1 MKTSSIRTAIFA
13 VVPIATS
20 YLLLGSEAWAPVP
33 QQRLFRSSPIVSYS
47 SPLLRSNNIRS
58 LPVLSSFQRLAI
70 KKHETQERTNLKH
83 RRRRRLLWTA
93 FAIALATLTLHPLRA
108 IASSVLAEPLTGAVA
123 SEATTLLAVST
134 AAPAIAQAVVA
145 APVDRLALITAC
157 SPVSAAVETQ
167 LSLRL
172 IYAACMGACLGKE
185 RSFAKHSA
193 GVRTMALVAMG
204 ASAFTIC
211 SAYGFLAFPGK
222 YDPSRM
228 AANVAS
234 GVGFVGA
241 GVITTTAGDKSQNVV
256 HGLTTAATIW
266 LSAGVG
272 VACGVGLFRIAT
284 TASLATISI
293 LRLGRGKPKIRTPAM
308 VNTNAE
314 DYVEGDDDDNSHQGE
329 ADFAAETHDTTDWD
343 ENISEEP
350 PEVEVILPKVQE
362 QPEKWDDYDSD
373 IEMEQVVTSAWRN
386 ATDHTLQADTL
397 AQFQNISGNR
407 P

>member
-1 MKTSSIRTAIFA
+1 MKTSSIRTATFY
-13 VVPIATS
+13 VVLIATS
-20 YLLLGSEAWAPVP
+20 YPLGSEAWAPVP
-33 QQRLFRSSPIVSYS
+33 QQFFRSSPTVSYYS
-47 SPLLRSNNIRS
+47 PLFSPLLRSNNI
-58 LPVLSSFQRLAI
+58 PTSSVSSTFQRLESNN
-70 KKHETQERTNLKH
+70 ETQNRSNSKH
-83 RRRRRLLWTA
+83 RRRLLWTA
-93 FAIALATLTLHPLRA
+93 FAIGLATLIFHPLRA
-108 IASSVLAEPLTGAVA
+108 IASSVAEPLAVA
-123 SEATTLLAVST
+123 AEATTLAVSA
-134 AAPAIAQAVVA
+134 AAPDIAQAGVA
-145 APVDRLALITAC
+145 VPVDRIALITAS

-185 RSFAKHSA
+185 RSYARHSA

-241 GVITTTAGDKSQNVV
+241 GVITTSGDKNRNVV

-266 LSAGVG
+266 LSAAVG
-272 VACGVGLFRIAT
+272 VACGVGLFRIAF

-293 LRLGRGKPKIRTPAM
+293 LRLGRVKPKNRTPVINAH
-308 VNTNAE
+308 AE
-314 DYVEGDDDDNSHQGE
+314 DYVEGDDDENNNQGE

-343 ENISEEP
+343 ENVPEEP
-350 PEVEVILPKVQE
+350 PEVEVIRPKVE
-362 QPEKWDDYDSD
+362 EPEEWVTSDYDSD

-386 ATDHTLQADTL
+386 TSDHTLQADTL
-397 AQFQNISGNR
+397 AQFQNVSDNQ

>member
-1 MKTSSIRTAIFA
+1 MKNET
-13 VVPIATS
+13 
-20 YLLLGSEAWAPVP
+20 E
-33 QQRLFRSSPIVSYS
+33 QRKNS
-47 SPLLRSNNIRS
+47 
-58 LPVLSSFQRLAI
+58 
-70 KKHETQERTNLKH
+70 KHT
-83 RRRRRLLWTA
+83 RRLVLTA
-93 FAIALATLTLHPLRA
+93 FAIGLATLAFHPLKA
-108 IASSVLAEPLTGAVA
+108 IASSVAEPLAVA
-123 SEATTLLAVST
+123 AEATTLVAST
-134 AAPAIAQAVVA
+134 VAPAIAQAAVATPVA
-145 APVDRLALITAC
+145 ALALYTLS

-172 IYAACMGACLGKE
+172 LYAAFMGACLGKE

-293 LRLGRGKPKIRTPAM
+293 LRLGRGQPKPKNRTPVINAR
-308 VNTNAE
+308 AE
-314 DYVEGDDDDNSHQGE
+314 DYVEGDDES
-329 ADFAAETHDTTDWD
+329 DFAAETHAAETHDTTDWD
-343 ENISEEP
+343 ENFPEEP
-350 PEVEVILPKVQE
+350 PEVEVILPKVNE
-362 QPEKWDDYDSD
+362 PEEWVVANGYDSD
-373 IEMEQVVTSAWRN
+373 IEMEEVVTSAWRN
-386 ATDHTLQADTL
+386 ASDHTLHADNL
-397 AQFQNISGNR
+397 AQYHNVSDIQS
-407 P
+407 

>member
-1 MKTSSIRTAIFA
+1 VKNET
-13 VVPIATS
+13 
-20 YLLLGSEAWAPVP
+20 
-33 QQRLFRSSPIVSYS
+33 QQRINS
-47 SPLLRSNNIRS
+47 
-58 LPVLSSFQRLAI
+58 
-70 KKHETQERTNLKH
+70 KH
-83 RRRRRLLWTA
+83 RRRLLLTA
-93 FAIALATLTLHPLRA
+93 FAIGLATLIFHPLRA
-108 IASSVLAEPLTGAVA
+108 IASSVAVAEPLAVA
-123 SEATTLLAVST
+123 TEATKLLAVST
-134 AAPAIAQAVVA
+134 AAPAIAQEVA
-145 APVDRLALITAC
+145 ASPVTRLAVITAC
-157 SPVSAAVETQ
+157 SPVSAAVERQ

-185 RSFAKHSA
+185 RSYARHSA

-211 SAYGFLAFPGK
+211 SAYGFLAFPGR

-241 GVITTTAGDKSQNVV
+241 GVITTTAGDKSENVV

-293 LRLGRGKPKIRTPAM
+293 LRLGRAKPKTRIS
-308 VNTNAE
+308 VINTNAK
-314 DYVEGDDDDNSHQGE
+314 DYVEGDDNFDNNNQGE

-343 ENISEEP
+343 ENVPEEEP
-350 PEVEVILPKVQE
+350 LEVEVILPKVE
-362 QPEKWDDYDSD
+362 QPEELVTNDYDSD
-373 IEMEQVVTSAWRN
+373 IEIEQVVTSAWRN
-386 ATDHTLQADTL
+386 ASDHTLQADTL
-397 AQFQNISGNR
+397 AQFQNVSGNQT
-407 P
+407 